1 VAQLITDLHLLQ
13 VLDSRGDPTIKA
25 FVTVSDGQGAATAPA
40 GASAGSHE
48 AAFLRDHQSEYG
60 GRSVQR
66 VIAERI
72 GALRSALI
80 GINADDP
87 ALIEHALVQLDREL
101 PNTATTPWSA
111 LGGNVAM
118 AISVASWLAVSD
130 AVGRAPWQVM
140 STWCD
145 TTPTL
150 PMPMV
155 NIVSGGAHAAKAIDI
170 QDVLALPFGA
180 TTVEDAIHKAWRTR
194 AATRDVLHGLGHA
207 TSLVADE
214 GGLAAPFASSSDAVA
229 AVHRAILNLGSAGSI
244 GIALDVAATEFQD
257 GPNHYALDGAQ
268 VSGEDLVSRIL
279 QWTEEL
285 GVISVED
292 PIGEDDDWAPA
303 RPLLNRVQVIGDD
316 RYVTNTTRLQTGID
330 ADEAN
335 AILIKPN
342 QAGSLLRT
350 MQALLL
356 AKRNGWR
363 TVVSARSGETEEN
376 WLVDLAVG
384 TGAGQI
390 KVGSTMRSERT
401 AKWNRLLELSSREN
415 LPFAEWI
422 PQRGSR

>member
-1 VAQLITDLHLLQ
+1 
-13 VLDSRGDPTIKA
+13 
-25 FVTVSDGQGAATAPA
+25 
-40 GASAGSHE
+40 
-48 AAFLRDHQSEYG
+48 
-60 GRSVQR
+60 RSVQG

-101 PNTATTPWSA
+101 PTTATTPWSG

-180 TTVEDAIHKAWRTR
+180 TTVEDAIHEAWRTR

-244 GIALDVAATEFQD
+244 GIALDIAATEFQV
-257 GPNHYALDGAQ
+257 GPNHYALDGAR

-316 RYVTNTTRLQTGID
+316 RYVTSTARLQTGID

-363 TVVSARSGETEEN
+363 TVVSARSGETEED

-422 PQRGSR
+422 PQRGSK